1 MIEGA
6 FAPDRLLQVFRDF
19 VFYPDDSKKSEAII
33 CRYPQFFAANKML
46 ESLSQHK
53 RPAGDGKGGIYFGAT
68 GCGKTYTMLFLSRQL
83 MLRKKD
89 VFHNPTI
96 VLITDREDLDTQTSK
111 LFVTAK
117 EYLHDK
123 NIKSIESRDD
133 LHDTLSNCESGGV
146 YITTIQK
153 FCESTGLL
161 SDRSNIICISDEAHR
176 SNAGV
181 NAKLKKTDKGVFT
194 TYGFAYYLRESL
206 PNAVYCGFTGTP
218 VDEAIAVFGDVVDA
232 YTMKESCDDGITV
245 RIAYEPR
252 LAPVMLSD
260 IGFGYFGVL
269 CTKKFNPN
277 EQQKKN
283 MNLSLCK
290 YIFLFWLYDL
300 LFMAIFNRW
309 CALIYAF
316 GLLSIVIIFTNLI
329 GVFLSENKL
338 LNKMISFDLILGIG
352 LSVYL
357 IYILPN
363 EQLKTIVTAVVAAL
377 YGGILTLVG
386 VAWTIRHSDKERREE
401 EKKKAKPIFT
411 FNMVLEEIKDIRTKK
426 VCFDV
431 ADNGIEY
438 ECHVVAELENSDH
451 ALFEVK
457 RVFHDGKWNEIE
469 GNTVVLPNKSVYFDF
484 RFNYDVNNLFLEVK
498 DGLDNSY
505 YYEIKVL
512 SCNLLP
518 GIVRNSNTELLHTIR
533 EVKEISIDEINKST
547 TKR

>member
-1 MIEGA
+1 MVACWII
-6 FAPDRLLQVFRDF
+6 F
-19 VFYPDDSKKSEAII
+19 VA
-33 CRYPQFFAANKML
+33 L
-46 ESLSQHK
+46 
-53 RPAGDGKGGIYFGAT
+53 
-68 GCGKTYTMLFLSRQL
+68 
-83 MLRKKD
+83 
-89 VFHNPTI
+89 I
-96 VLITDREDLDTQTSK
+96 VLI
-111 LFVTAK
+111 
-117 EYLHDK
+117 
-123 NIKSIESRDD
+123 
-133 LHDTLSNCESGGV
+133 
-146 YITTIQK
+146 
-153 FCESTGLL
+153 
-161 SDRSNIICISDEAHR
+161 
-176 SNAGV
+176 
-181 NAKLKKTDKGVFT
+181 
-194 TYGFAYYLRESL
+194 
-206 PNAVYCGFTGTP
+206 P
-218 VDEAIAVFGDVVDA
+218 V
-232 YTMKESCDDGITV
+232 
-245 RIAYEPR
+245 
-252 LAPVMLSD
+252 
-260 IGFGYFGVL
+260 GFGYFGVL

-283 MNLSLCK
+283 MNVTLGKCTL
-290 YIFLFWLYDL
+290 LFWLYDL
-300 LFMAIFNRW
+300 LFMAIFNQW
-309 CALIYAF
+309 HVMIYIF
-316 GLLSIVIIFTNLI
+316 GLLSIVIIFTNVI
-329 GVFLSENKL
+329 CVFLSENKL
-338 LNKMISFDLILGIG
+338 LNKMISFDLLVGVG

-357 IYILPN
+357 IYLLPD

-411 FNMVLEEIKDIRTKK
+411 FNMVLDEIKDIRTKK

-469 GNTVVLPNKSVYFDF
+469 GNTVVLPNKAVYFDF

-533 EVKEISIDEINKST
+533 ELKEISIDEINKST

>member
-1 MIEGA
+1 MIGHW
-6 FAPDRLLQVFRDF
+6 
-19 VFYPDDSKKSEAII
+19 IT
-33 CRYPQFFAANKML
+33 
-46 ESLSQHK
+46 
-53 RPAGDGKGGIYFGAT
+53 FGV
-68 GCGKTYTMLFLSRQL
+68 LFLFIP
-83 MLRKKD
+83 
-89 VFHNPTI
+89 V
-96 VLITDREDLDTQTSK
+96 
-111 LFVTAK
+111 
-117 EYLHDK
+117 
-123 NIKSIESRDD
+123 
-133 LHDTLSNCESGGV
+133 
-146 YITTIQK
+146 
-153 FCESTGLL
+153 
-161 SDRSNIICISDEAHR
+161 
-176 SNAGV
+176 
-181 NAKLKKTDKGVFT
+181 
-194 TYGFAYYLRESL
+194 GFAYW
-206 PNAVYCGFTGTP
+206 
-218 VDEAIAVFGDVVDA
+218 
-232 YTMKESCDDGITV
+232 
-245 RIAYEPR
+245 
-252 LAPVMLSD
+252 
-260 IGFGYFGVL
+260 GVL
-269 CTKKFNPN
+269 CTKKHNPT

-283 MNLSLCK
+283 MNVTLGKCTL
-290 YIFLFWLYDL
+290 LFWLYDL
-300 LFMAIFNRW
+300 LFMAIFNQW
-309 CALIYAF
+309 HVMIYIF
-316 GLLSIVIIFTNLI
+316 GLLSIVIIFTNVI
-329 GVFLSENKL
+329 CVFLSENKL
-338 LNKMISFDLILGIG
+338 LNKMISFDLLVGVG

-357 IYILPN
+357 IYLLPD

-386 VAWTIRHSDKERREE
+386 VAWTIRHSDKERKDE

-411 FNMVLEEIKDIRTKK
+411 FNMVLDEIKDIRTKK

-533 EVKEISIDEINKST
+533 ELKEISIDEINKSA

>member
-1 MIEGA
+1 MIGHW
-6 FAPDRLLQVFRDF
+6 
-19 VFYPDDSKKSEAII
+19 IT
-33 CRYPQFFAANKML
+33 
-46 ESLSQHK
+46 
-53 RPAGDGKGGIYFGAT
+53 FGV
-68 GCGKTYTMLFLSRQL
+68 LFLFIP
-83 MLRKKD
+83 
-89 VFHNPTI
+89 V
-96 VLITDREDLDTQTSK
+96 
-111 LFVTAK
+111 
-117 EYLHDK
+117 
-123 NIKSIESRDD
+123 
-133 LHDTLSNCESGGV
+133 
-146 YITTIQK
+146 
-153 FCESTGLL
+153 
-161 SDRSNIICISDEAHR
+161 
-176 SNAGV
+176 
-181 NAKLKKTDKGVFT
+181 
-194 TYGFAYYLRESL
+194 GFAYW
-206 PNAVYCGFTGTP
+206 
-218 VDEAIAVFGDVVDA
+218 
-232 YTMKESCDDGITV
+232 
-245 RIAYEPR
+245 
-252 LAPVMLSD
+252 
-260 IGFGYFGVL
+260 GVL
-269 CTKKFNPN
+269 CTKKHNPT

-283 MNLSLCK
+283 MNVTLGKCTL
-290 YIFLFWLYDL
+290 LFWLYDL
-300 LFMAIFNRW
+300 LFMAIFNQW
-309 CALIYAF
+309 HVMIYIF
-316 GLLSIVIIFTNLI
+316 GLLSIVIIFTNVI
-329 GVFLSENKL
+329 CVFLSENKL
-338 LNKMISFDLILGIG
+338 LNKMISFDLLVGVG

-357 IYILPN
+357 IYLLPD

-533 EVKEISIDEINKST
+533 ELKKISIVEINKMT

>member
-1 MIEGA
+1 MVACWII
-6 FAPDRLLQVFRDF
+6 F
-19 VFYPDDSKKSEAII
+19 VA
-33 CRYPQFFAANKML
+33 L
-46 ESLSQHK
+46 
-53 RPAGDGKGGIYFGAT
+53 
-68 GCGKTYTMLFLSRQL
+68 
-83 MLRKKD
+83 
-89 VFHNPTI
+89 I
-96 VLITDREDLDTQTSK
+96 VLI
-111 LFVTAK
+111 
-117 EYLHDK
+117 
-123 NIKSIESRDD
+123 
-133 LHDTLSNCESGGV
+133 
-146 YITTIQK
+146 
-153 FCESTGLL
+153 
-161 SDRSNIICISDEAHR
+161 
-176 SNAGV
+176 
-181 NAKLKKTDKGVFT
+181 
-194 TYGFAYYLRESL
+194 
-206 PNAVYCGFTGTP
+206 P
-218 VDEAIAVFGDVVDA
+218 V
-232 YTMKESCDDGITV
+232 
-245 RIAYEPR
+245 
-252 LAPVMLSD
+252 
-260 IGFGYFGVL
+260 GFGYFGVL
-269 CTKKFNPN
+269 CTKKFNSN

-283 MNLSLCK
+283 MNVTLGKCTL
-290 YIFLFWLYDL
+290 LFWLYDL
-300 LFMAIFNRW
+300 LFMAIFNQW
-309 CALIYAF
+309 HVMIYIF
-316 GLLSIVIIFTNLI
+316 GLLSIVIIFTNVI
-329 GVFLSENKL
+329 CVFLSENKL
-338 LNKMISFDLILGIG
+338 LNKMISFDLLVGVG

-357 IYILPN
+357 IYILTD

-411 FNMVLEEIKDIRTKK
+411 FNMVLDEIKDIRTKK

-533 EVKEISIDEINKST
+533 ELKEISIDEINKRT
-547 TKR
+547 V

>member
-1 MIEGA
+1 
-6 FAPDRLLQVFRDF
+6 
-19 VFYPDDSKKSEAII
+19 
-33 CRYPQFFAANKML
+33 
-46 ESLSQHK
+46 
-53 RPAGDGKGGIYFGAT
+53 
-68 GCGKTYTMLFLSRQL
+68 
-83 MLRKKD
+83 
-89 VFHNPTI
+89 
-96 VLITDREDLDTQTSK
+96 
-111 LFVTAK
+111 
-117 EYLHDK
+117 
-123 NIKSIESRDD
+123 
-133 LHDTLSNCESGGV
+133 
-146 YITTIQK
+146 
-153 FCESTGLL
+153 
-161 SDRSNIICISDEAHR
+161 
-176 SNAGV
+176 
-181 NAKLKKTDKGVFT
+181 
-194 TYGFAYYLRESL
+194 
-206 PNAVYCGFTGTP
+206 
-218 VDEAIAVFGDVVDA
+218 
-232 YTMKESCDDGITV
+232 
-245 RIAYEPR
+245 
-252 LAPVMLSD
+252 
-260 IGFGYFGVL
+260 
-269 CTKKFNPN
+269 
-277 EQQKKN
+277 
-283 MNLSLCK
+283 
-290 YIFLFWLYDL
+290 
-300 LFMAIFNRW
+300 MAIFNRW

>member
-1 MIEGA
+1 MVACWII
-6 FAPDRLLQVFRDF
+6 FAVLL
-19 VFYPDDSKKSEAII
+19 
-33 CRYPQFFAANKML
+33 
-46 ESLSQHK
+46 
-53 RPAGDGKGGIYFGAT
+53 
-68 GCGKTYTMLFLSRQL
+68 LFI
-83 MLRKKD
+83 
-89 VFHNPTI
+89 P
-96 VLITDREDLDTQTSK
+96 
-111 LFVTAK
+111 
-117 EYLHDK
+117 
-123 NIKSIESRDD
+123 
-133 LHDTLSNCESGGV
+133 
-146 YITTIQK
+146 
-153 FCESTGLL
+153 
-161 SDRSNIICISDEAHR
+161 
-176 SNAGV
+176 
-181 NAKLKKTDKGVFT
+181 
-194 TYGFAYYLRESL
+194 
-206 PNAVYCGFTGTP
+206 
-218 VDEAIAVFGDVVDA
+218 
-232 YTMKESCDDGITV
+232 
-245 RIAYEPR
+245 
-252 LAPVMLSD
+252 

-309 CALIYAF
+309 RALIYIF

-329 GVFLSENKL
+329 SVFLSENKL

-357 IYILPN
+357 IYMLPD

-431 ADNGIEY
+431 ADNEIEY

-451 ALFEVK
+451 ALFAVK

-512 SCNLLP
+512 SLNLLP
-518 GIVRNSNTELLHTIR
+518 GVVQSSNKELLHTIR
-533 EVKEISIDEINKST
+533 ELKEISIDKINKMT

>member
-1 MIEGA
+1 MVA
-6 FAPDRLLQVFRDF
+6 CW
-19 VFYPDDSKKSEAII
+19 II
-33 CRYPQFFAANKML
+33 FAAL
-46 ESLSQHK
+46 
-53 RPAGDGKGGIYFGAT
+53 
-68 GCGKTYTMLFLSRQL
+68 
-83 MLRKKD
+83 
-89 VFHNPTI
+89 I
-96 VLITDREDLDTQTSK
+96 VLI
-111 LFVTAK
+111 
-117 EYLHDK
+117 
-123 NIKSIESRDD
+123 
-133 LHDTLSNCESGGV
+133 
-146 YITTIQK
+146 
-153 FCESTGLL
+153 
-161 SDRSNIICISDEAHR
+161 
-176 SNAGV
+176 
-181 NAKLKKTDKGVFT
+181 
-194 TYGFAYYLRESL
+194 
-206 PNAVYCGFTGTP
+206 P
-218 VDEAIAVFGDVVDA
+218 V
-232 YTMKESCDDGITV
+232 
-245 RIAYEPR
+245 
-252 LAPVMLSD
+252 
-260 IGFGYFGVL
+260 GFGYFGVL
-269 CTKKFNPN
+269 CTKKFNSN

-283 MNLSLCK
+283 MNVTLGKCTL
-290 YIFLFWLYDL
+290 LFWLYDL
-300 LFMAIFNRW
+300 LFMAIFNQW
-309 CALIYAF
+309 HVMIYIF
-316 GLLSIVIIFTNLI
+316 GLLSIVIIFTNVI
-329 GVFLSENKL
+329 CVFLSENKL
-338 LNKMISFDLILGIG
+338 LNKMISFDLLVGVG

-357 IYILPN
+357 IYLLPD

-411 FNMVLEEIKDIRTKK
+411 FNMVLDEIKDIRTKK

-469 GNTVVLPNKSVYFDF
+469 GNTVVLPNKAVYFDF

-533 EVKEISIDEINKST
+533 ELKEISIDEINKST